1 MNTRDNIAIR
11 KSSFSPA
18 DQEMLL
24 EETILEW
31 RALGPAA
38 AWNAIYD
45 MLDWWFTARGLDPK
59 TQRVDRTHIEIRTVP
74 WLVDNS
80 EGTVDPRA
88 GRGSLFVAQPVRHS
102 PIDSQSAAIHFS
114 EESHSARQGDATGG
128 ATG

>member
-1 MNTRDNIAIR
+1 MGMSTRDHIAIR
-11 KSSFSPA
+11 KSTFSTE

-74 WLVDNS
+74 WLVGSS

-88 GRGSLFVAQPVRHS
+88 GRRSLFVAQPVQQS
-102 PIDSQSAAIHFS
+102 PIDPQSATIHFS
-114 EESHSARQGDATGG
+114 EEGIQHNVQVE
-128 ATG
+128 